1 MNPAT
6 RELYASIAVAL
17 ARLEQTR
24 ITDGAVHETRKAL
37 KKARAALRLLRCALE
52 PAAYRAQNAL
62 LRDAGRCLSPLR
74 EPGSM
79 LDALAALRKHAP
91 ETASR
96 VNLDRVAKNLRA
108 EKARAARDLAGRR
121 AALTKCIRLLKHSL
135 ARTEQPDFARIGA
148 APLLEGMRR
157 IYRKGRRS
165 LAQARESR
173 DPAALHEW
181 RKQTKYLLHAL
192 ETLYGA
198 RLGKAKK
205 IGKRA
210 EKLAER
216 LGYDHDLDA
225 LGRRTQSLK
234 TARSLKTTLQTLI
247 AKRRAKLQEQA
258 FSLGE
263 KLYVDK
269 PRRFVKGIV

>member
-6 RELYASIAVAL
+6 RALYASIAVAL
-17 ARLEQTR
+17 ARLEQPR
-24 ITDGAVHETRKAL
+24 ITDEAVHEARKAL
-37 KKARAALRLLRCALE
+37 KKARAALRLLRPALE

-74 EPGSM
+74 EPKSM
-79 LDALAALRKHAP
+79 LDTLAALRKHAP
-91 ETASR
+91 EALSR
-96 VNLDRVAKNLRA
+96 VKLDRVTKDLRA
-108 EKARAARDLAGRR
+108 EKARVASDLAGRR
-121 AALTKCIRLLKHSL
+121 AALAKCIRLLKHSL
-135 ARTEQPDFARIGA
+135 ARAEQPDFARIGP
-148 APLLEGMRR
+148 APLVDGMRR

-173 DPAALHEW
+173 APEALHEW

-205 IGKRA
+205 VGKRA
-210 EKLAER
+210 EKLADR
-216 LGYDHDLDA
+216 LGDDHDLDA

-234 TARSLKTTLQTLI
+234 TTRSLKTALQALI
-247 AKRRAKLQEQA
+247 AERRAELQEQA

-263 KLYVDK
+263 KLYVEK
-269 PRRFVKGIV
+269 PKRFVKRIV